1 MAKSK
6 KSNGE
11 GSISFETARNKWRA
25 SIVDPYGKR
34 IVKRFATHKEAQE
47 WIVSVKATVYNK
59 TYVAPSNI
67 TVGEWMLE
75 YLETYCAPNVRK
87 KTLLRY
93 MQVAGYMLPIASI
106 PLQQLAIPDVQ
117 RFYNTITLSASTK
130 IKIHTLLKAAVTKAC
145 QVELLSKNVMLNI
158 NRPKADQA
166 EVQIF
171 TQAEIHIILRSIK
184 ESSYYAKY
192 YPLFAFAIATG
203 ARLGEILG
211 LKLNCVHPDY
221 VEIKNSL
228 QLVDNK
234 LIDMPPKTKAGNRKV
249 TISPAIANLLKR
261 ASKSG
266 KVISFDGYVF
276 HNKKGGPL
284 FPRNVERIWKSI
296 LQEATV
302 PYRNFH
308 CLRHT
313 HATQLLATGL
323 PILEIA
329 KRLGH
334 SSAVHT
340 LKLYGHAIPGFDSK
354 IPTQVEKIFFETAS
368 EKL

>member
-1 MAKSK
+1 MSR

-11 GSISFETARNKWRA
+11 GSISFETARNRWRA
-25 SIVDPYGKR
+25 AITDPHANR
-34 IVKRFATHKEAQE
+34 VVKRFKTKKEAQE
-47 WIVSVKATVYNK
+47 WIAITQSEIYRNVY
-59 TYVAPSNI
+59 VPASNI
-67 TVGEWMLE
+67 TVGEWLIE
-75 YLETYCAPNVRK
+75 YLHTYCAPNVRP
-87 KTLLRY
+87 KTFLRY
-93 MQVAGYMLPIASI
+93 TQVAAYMLPIANI
-106 PLQQLAIPDVQ
+106 PLQQLTIPDVQ
-117 RFYNTITLSASTK
+117 RFYNTITLSASSK

-145 QVELLSKNVMLNI
+145 QVEILSKNIMLNI
-158 NRPKADQA
+158 DRPKADQQ

-171 TQAEIHIILRSIK
+171 TQGEIHIILRSIK
-184 ESSYYAKY
+184 ESCYYAKY

-211 LKLNCVHPDY
+211 LKLNCVHSNY

-228 QLVDNK
+228 QLVNNK
-234 LIDMPPKTKAGNRKV
+234 LVDMPPKTKSGNRKV
-249 TISPAIANLLKR
+249 TISPEILALLKK
-261 ASKSG
+261 ASKSS
-266 KVISFDGYVF
+266 KIISFDGYVF

-296 LQEATV
+296 LKEATI
-302 PYRNFH
+302 PYRHFH

-354 IPTQVEKIFFETAS
+354 IPEQVEKIFFTS
-368 EKL
+368 QS